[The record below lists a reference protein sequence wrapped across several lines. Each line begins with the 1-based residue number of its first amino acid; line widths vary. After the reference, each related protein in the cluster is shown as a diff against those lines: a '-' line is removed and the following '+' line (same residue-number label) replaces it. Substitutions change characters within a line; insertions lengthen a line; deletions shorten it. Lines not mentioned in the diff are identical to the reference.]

1 MAARLEAKAR
11 LQEQAREAQ
20 AEAQRLNKQTQE
32 IHAAHT
38 NTLRKHTDAYAPMEA
53 AGDRSACLLACL
65 PVNLPLSLCLFVAD
79 LSVAASLG
87 SRRRPGP
94 PGRCCLAPSR
104 EQKNLRWTQR
114 QRRWRSL
121 RRTPSSSASR
131 QRCNAMVSSIRSVS
145 LPPSL
150 YDSVS
155 FCPPPS
161 LFLSPSP
168 SLSLTLTHSLGAG
181 GDRCCR
187 SGDTGR
193 GSCH

>member
-32 IHAAHT
+32 IRTAHT

-65 PVNLPLSLCLFVAD
+65 PVSLCLFVAD

-155 FCPPPS
+155 FCRYPSPS

-168 SLSLTLTHSLGAG
+168 SPPLSLSLIL
-181 GDRCCR
+181 
-187 SGDTGR
+187 
-193 GSCH
+193 